1 MKHIKN
7 IADLQIHIKQLEFQK
22 AEHEIY
28 LHQKVE
34 IIKQKIAGPLN
45 FYKRISGLIS
55 GKPNSNKNGVLD
67 GAQKSDWLN
76 LLARVGIPF
85 ALNKIVFR
93 KSGFIVKTLI
103 SLFSQGA
110 ITSVNKY
117 NIAGLVDKVT
127 DFVKS
132 RTKKKPVLD
141 YGIPPDSET
150 Y

>member
-7 IADLQIHIKQLEFQK
+7 IADLEIHIRQLEFQK

-34 IIKQKIAGPLN
+34 SIKESIAAPLKFYNRIIGM
-45 FYKRISGLIS
+45 IS
-55 GKPNSNKNGVLD
+55 GKPNDNENGVLD
-67 GAQKSDWLN
+67 GDNKPDWIN
-76 LLARVGIPF
+76 LLARVGIPY
-85 ALNKIVFR
+85 ALNKLVFR
-93 KSGFIVKTLI
+93 KSGFIIKTLI

-110 ITSVNKY
+110 ITSVNK
-117 NIAGLVDKVT
+117 NNLAGWVDKVT

-132 RTKKKPVLD
+132 KTKKKPVLD

>member
-7 IADLQIHIKQLEFQK
+7 IADLQIHIRQLEFQK

-34 IIKQKIAGPLN
+34 FVKQKLAAPLKVFNRIKN
-45 FYKRISGLIS
+45 FISGN
-55 GKPNSNKNGVLD
+55 PNNNGVLD
-67 GAQKSDWLN
+67 GAQKPDWIN
-76 LLARVGIPF
+76 LLARVGIPY
-85 ALNKIVFR
+85 ALNKLVFN
-93 KSGFIVKTLI
+93 KYGMVIKTLI

-110 ITSVNKY
+110 ITSVNK
-117 NIAGLVDKVT
+117 NNLAGVVDKLT
-127 DFVKS
+127 NFIKS
-132 RTKKKPVLD
+132 KTKKKTDVD